1 MTGAAPTQVGE
12 AAQVVGRPIVLALP
26 GRSFEGA
33 RVFAPEPVS
42 VGEVFSGDLD
52 DSVHNAATEFG
63 GLNPFGQPN
72 YRLVWGYQRGH
83 WIGDSYHLK
92 YVDRHRHRERW
103 HLEKW
108 APASDFGT
116 PEQWYASAMVDFGGR
131 MVNVLGPYPAQGDYV
146 RVVVFENYF
155 TSEYVRPLESLVV
168 EAIVR
173 NRQHA
178 EQSRLEIRRKI
189 QNDIAAT
196 QRAADAQ
203 MDEVMGS
210 REAAFP
216 FKNWMPMSGPMTPE
230 ARRRDRWDP
239 TSH

>member
-1 MTGAAPTQVGE
+1 MTGAVPTRVGE
-12 AAQVVGRPIVLALP
+12 AAPSGSRPIVLAMP
-26 GRSFEGA
+26 GRSFGGA
-33 RVFAPEPVS
+33 RLSIQDSVS
-42 VGEVFSGDLD
+42 VGESFSGDLD
-52 DSVHNAATEFG
+52 DAVHAAATEFG
-63 GLNPFGQPN
+63 GRNPFGQPN
-72 YRLVWGYQRGH
+72 YRLVWGHQRGH

-108 APASDFGT
+108 VPAESFGT
-116 PEQWYASAMVDFGGR
+116 PEQWYSSAMVDFGGR
-131 MVNVLGPYPAQGDYV
+131 LVNVLGPYPTQGDYV

-155 TSEYVRPLESLVV
+155 TGEYVRPIESLVV

-178 EQSRLEIRRKI
+178 EQSALEIRKKI
-189 QNDIAAT
+189 QDDLDAKR
-196 QRAADAQ
+196 RAADAQ